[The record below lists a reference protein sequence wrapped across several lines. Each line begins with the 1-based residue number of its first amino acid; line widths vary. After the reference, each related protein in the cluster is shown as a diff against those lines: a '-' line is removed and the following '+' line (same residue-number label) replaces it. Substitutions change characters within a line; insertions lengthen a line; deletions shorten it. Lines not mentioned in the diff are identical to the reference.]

1 MEEVAIRIN
10 LEDED
15 ARKFEAVKR
24 YLGLRSNTEV
34 IRALISLKY
43 HEIEKKPP
51 KCPRKEV
58 A

>member
-1 MEEVAIRIN
+1 MMEEVAIRIN
-10 LEDED
+10 LEGED

-34 IRALISLKY
+34 VRALVSLKY

-51 KCPRKEV
+51 KCPKGET
-58 A
+58 